1 MHCKEC
7 MLYMLRT
14 MAAVQLRDVTYKL
27 IKNNKTTILDRNVGL
42 EYDVRHRDQQNQI
55 SRVVSVIAC
64 VELLG

>member
-1 MHCKEC
+1 
-7 MLYMLRT
+7 MLRT

-27 IKNNKTTILDRNVGL
+27 IKNNKTTIFDRNVGL